1 MAGYFFIY
9 YSSGWRPGMELI
21 SSGPIYLKATTMC
34 LAGIIATQIGN
45 VFACRTERE
54 SVFKIGFL
62 NNRSVLLGIAA
73 ELVIINIIVYFP
85 LFQKIFNTFSLD
97 PVDWAFLLAFP
108 PIIFLAE
115 EGRKYLIRLTQKKT

>member
-1 MAGYFFIY
+1 
-9 YSSGWRPGMELI
+9 MELI